1 MDGRT
6 ISSSKLV
13 GSRGIM
19 RGFLDMISF
28 KCLEVSMMLLC
39 CMNPINVRLTC
50 ANANFIPKE
59 VKDSSFSGCTNHHQE
74 DERIPQK
81 GNEQLTGVC
90 PQGVWWLTIHL
101 KDHLLYC
108 ISDQQR
114 RLANT

>member
-81 GNEQLTGVC
+81 GTSNLPESV
-90 PQGVWWLTIHL
+90 L
-101 KDHLLYC
+101 KGYGGLQY
-108 ISDQQR
+108 ISKITSCTAS
-114 RLANT
+114 LINSSGWVM